1 MLPLAQRQQPRC
13 HHSGAI
19 SPGAITQVPSPRCC
33 GDAVLEQ
40 LQARMLPVQIPRASA
55 VLGMRQ
61 DQGLEAALLQN
72 PHLPRG
78 SGWIIADVLQGVC
91 VP

>member
-13 HHSGAI
+13 
-19 SPGAITQVPSPRCC
+19 QQPRCR

-40 LQARMLPVQIPRASA
+40 LPVQIPRASA
-55 VLGMRQ
+55 VPG
-61 DQGLEAALLQN
+61 DEAGSGAGRS
-72 PHLPRG
+72 PPAEPTSASG

>member
-13 HHSGAI
+13 
-19 SPGAITQVPSPRCC
+19 QQPRCR
-33 GDAVLEQ
+33 GDAVLE
-40 LQARMLPVQIPRASA
+40 RLPVQIPCASA

-61 DQGLEAALLQN
+61 DQGLDAALLQN

-78 SGWIIADVLQGVC
+78 QAGLLLTSCRECVC
-91 VP
+91 PEEPGLAVCSP